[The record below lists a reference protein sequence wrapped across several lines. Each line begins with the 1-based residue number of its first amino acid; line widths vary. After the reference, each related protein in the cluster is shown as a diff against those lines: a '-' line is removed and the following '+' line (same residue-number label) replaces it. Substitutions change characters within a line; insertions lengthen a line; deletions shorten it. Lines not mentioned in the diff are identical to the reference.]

1 MAEFLNI
8 AAGFV
13 FLVSVLGLLRLLR
26 GPTQADRMM
35 AVQLL
40 GTGGA
45 AVCLLFAAASGA
57 ESLVDV
63 ALTLSVLAA
72 FAAAALSLATRARG
86 PAERRP

>member
-13 FLVSVLGLLRLLR
+13 FLVSALGLLRLLR

-45 AVCLLFAAASGA
+45 AVCLLLAAASGA
-57 ESLVDV
+57 GSLADV
-63 ALTLSVLAA
+63 ALTLAVLAA

-86 PAERRP
+86 TAARRP